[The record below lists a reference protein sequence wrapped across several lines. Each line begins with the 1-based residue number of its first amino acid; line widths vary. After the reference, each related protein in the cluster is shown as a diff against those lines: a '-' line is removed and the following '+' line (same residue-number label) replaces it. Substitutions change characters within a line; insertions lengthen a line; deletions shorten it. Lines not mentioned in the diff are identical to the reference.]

1 MNDTKR
7 TDVIGLLGPLRRYA
21 RSLTR
26 DESQAEDLVQDTL
39 VRAYERRGSFRS
51 GGNLRG
57 WLLSIL
63 HNTFIDGRRR
73 HVAELRRLEQAAAF
87 AETAAPPEQESR
99 VGSSRSR
106 PPSCSLP
113 DEQRAAL
120 HLVAIEGLSY
130 QEAADA
136 LKIPVGTLMSRLGRA
151 RAALRGFEA
160 GSRPGAA
167 ARKQASEPAHRRR
180 IRCLTPSPKAD
191 LLAYVDDQLDP
202 ARRIEVEEHLAHD
215 PEAAARVMADLK
227 DRDTLRL
234 LHAAPSAPSVRGDC
248 SGPPAG
254 LSALSPGRSSA

>member
-26 DESQAEDLVQDTL
+26 DETQAEDLVQDTL
-39 VRAYERRGSFRS
+39 VRAYERRGSFRP

-63 HNTFIDGRRR
+63 HNTFIDHRRR
-73 HVAELRRLEQAAAF
+73 HMAEFRRLEQAAAV

-99 VGSSRSR
+99 VRLQQVQAAFL
-106 PPSCSLP
+106 SLP

-130 QEAADA
+130 QEAANA

-151 RAALRGFEA
+151 RAALARLRGGE
-160 GSRPGAA
+160 PTCAA
-167 ARKQASEPAHRRR
+167 VRRQASKPAHRRR
-180 IRCLTPSPKAD
+180 IR
-191 LLAYVDDQLDP
+191 
-202 ARRIEVEEHLAHD
+202 
-215 PEAAARVMADLK
+215 
-227 DRDTLRL
+227 
-234 LHAAPSAPSVRGDC
+234 
-248 SGPPAG
+248 
-254 LSALSPGRSSA
+254 